1 VTGEAKA
8 GGFATGLRLVSASA
22 GSGKTYRLT
31 EEVTWA
37 VAPSNGASIEID
49 GLVAVTYTTKAQAE
63 LEARIR
69 RVLADKGAGE
79 RAQQL
84 PLAYLGT
91 VHSVCL
97 RLLKEFALDA
107 GLSPAVDVIPGN
119 EGRKLLQAALERE
132 LDPALRSRIED
143 LAFDLQLN
151 WDGRTSRNDWVTP
164 VDDIMTLARGNRIR
178 PDQLPSMAQR
188 SVRGLLELMP
198 TPASDGQALE
208 LALSSALETAV
219 RELSALADG
228 QKNTAEALKILRA
241 GASSLGA
248 GRLHWGAWAKLAK
261 LTPGRR
267 GLSIVAPVHEAAA
280 AYERHPRL
288 QAEVRDLA
296 ECLFEAARIGLV
308 AYADWKARRGL
319 VDYVDMIDRAL
330 DILDVPDVS
339 AELRGRLALVVVD
352 EFQDTSPIQLALFMR
367 LHELC
372 ENSVWVGDRKQCI
385 FEYAGADPALM
396 EEVTSWATQ
405 SGGQREF
412 LVHNYRSR
420 PELVTATSTLFS
432 AVFARHGYTFEEV
445 VTTAKRKPLP
455 ELDGLA
461 PVGLWWLNGQ
471 EQAAL
476 ADGVARLLEK
486 PSATPVV
493 DRVSGQVRSLL
504 PGDIAVLVYSNAD
517 AAKVSSELK
526 ARGIPTVLPR
536 VGLITTPEGT
546 LVSAALRILVDPRD
560 TLAAAEIDALTGYD
574 GRTPDEWLTDRICTE
589 RTRKESAEQAKLD
602 AEVVPSREAS
612 LDQPGPSWMPPI
624 ERLRGELSVLSPAE
638 VLDRVLSVLDLAGIA
653 VRWPDPLQRLGNL
666 DALRALAAAYEERC
680 AYQREAASLP
690 GLLRYFEE
698 TQQEIRQRDEERAT
712 DEQYVSS
719 TGDAVVISTY
729 HKAKGLEWPVVVLGS
744 LDRRRKR
751 NAFDVAP
758 ETDRQIFDASDP
770 LGARWIRYWPWPLGA
785 QQDVPL
791 AERAAQSAVGKA
803 IAERDGRERARLL
816 YVGFTRARDHL
827 ILGVRLAKKG
837 PCTNWLDELN
847 DGTGP
852 LLTLPDPSAIESSLG
867 IRGPSGAVL
876 KIPARAWSLDGDQ
889 ELVDMPETAEPR
901 YWFAR
906 STDTAVDNA
915 PSFYIAPSRAATESL
930 ALGELRVASTVR
942 FTSRMPFTSARGTDW
957 DHVGTTLHAFLA
969 ADYPELGS
977 VERAG
982 LAQRILG
989 RAELDASFT
998 IDALLGA
1005 GDALR
1010 KFVAERWPNAIW
1022 HREVPVLA
1030 ALDTEQG
1037 SRRIAG
1043 SIDLLLETP
1052 TGFIII
1058 DHKSFPGAASHW
1070 ESRALE
1076 YAPQLATYS
1085 KAIEM
1090 AGGKVIGRFVHF
1102 TVGGGMAELVA
1113 T

>member
-1 VTGEAKA
+1 VTGTAKA
-8 GGFATGLRLVSASA
+8 HGSAAGVRLVSASA

-37 VAPSNGASIEID
+37 VAPADGEPIEID

-69 RVLADKGAGE
+69 RVLAEKGAGE

-119 EGRKLLQAALERE
+119 EGRRLLQAALERE
-132 LDPALRSRIED
+132 LDPALRSRIQD
-143 LAFDLQLN
+143 LALDLQLN

-178 PDQLPSMAQR
+178 PDQLPSMARR
-188 SVRGLLELMP
+188 SIRGQFELMP
-198 TPASDGQALE
+198 TPASDGTALE
-208 LALSSALETAV
+208 LELGSALETAIG
-219 RELSALADG
+219 ELAALTDG
-228 QKNTAEALKILRA
+228 QKNTAEALKTLRA
-241 GASSLGA
+241 GASSLST
-248 GRLHWGAWAKLAK
+248 GRLHWAAWAKLAK
-261 LTPGRR
+261 VAPGKR
-267 GLSIVAPVHEAAA
+267 GLPMVTSVREAAA
-280 AYERHPRL
+280 AYQRHPKFHA
-288 QAEVRDLA
+288 QVRELS
-296 ECLFEAARIGLV
+296 ESLFEAARVGLV
-308 AYADWKARRGL
+308 AYANWKARRGL
-319 VDYVDMIDRAL
+319 VDYVDMIDRSL
-330 DILDVPDVS
+330 DILDVPEVAD
-339 AELRGRLALVVVD
+339 ELRGRLALVVVD

-372 ENSVWVGDRKQCI
+372 ANSVWVGDRKQCI
-385 FEYAGADPALM
+385 FEYAGADPGLM
-396 EEVTSWATQ
+396 EAVTSWATL
-405 SGGQREF
+405 SSGQREF
-412 LVHNYRSR
+412 LVHNHRSR
-420 PELVTATSTLFS
+420 PELVEATSTLFS

-445 VTTAKRKPLP
+445 VTTAIRRRLP
-455 ELDGLA
+455 EIEAL
-461 PVGLWWLNGQ
+461 PPIGLWWLNGQ

-476 ADGVARLLEK
+476 ADGVARLLER
-486 PSATPVV
+486 PSATPIV
-493 DRVSGQVRSLL
+493 DRISGQARSLR

-526 ARGIPTVLPR
+526 ARGIATVLPR

-546 LVSAALRILVDPRD
+546 LVSAALRALVDPRD
-560 TLAAAEIDALTGYD
+560 TLAVAEIDALTGYD
-574 GRTPDEWLTDRICTE
+574 GRTPDEWLTDRMHAE
-589 RTRKESAEQAKLD
+589 RARKEASEQAKVDVDGVLD
-602 AEVVPSREAS
+602 REAKP
-612 LDQPGPSWMPPI
+612 DKAGASWTSPI
-624 ERLRGELSVLSPAE
+624 ENLRSELSVLSPAE
-638 VLDRVLSVLDLAGIA
+638 VLDRVLSVLDVPAIA

-729 HKAKGLEWPVVVLGS
+729 HKGKGLEWPVVVLGS
-744 LDRRRKR
+744 LDRKRKR
-751 NAFDVAP
+751 DAFDVAP

-770 LGARWIRYWPWPLGA
+770 LGERWIRYWPWPLGA

-827 ILGVRLAKKG
+827 ILGIRLAKKG
-837 PCTNWLDELN
+837 PCTTWLDELN
-847 DGTGP
+847 DDTGP
-852 LLTLPDPSAIESSLG
+852 LLTLPDPSAVESSLG
-867 IRGPSGAVL
+867 IRGPSGVIL
-876 KIPARAWSLDGDQ
+876 DVPTRAWSLDGDQ
-889 ELVDMPETAEPR
+889 ELVDTPESDEPR
-901 YWFAR
+901 FWFAR
-906 STDTAVDNA
+906 SANPTVDA
-915 PSFYIAPSRAATESL
+915 PAYYIAPSRAATESL
-930 ALGELRVASTVR
+930 ALAELRVASTVR
-942 FTSRMPFTSARGTDW
+942 FTNRMPFLSARGTDW

-969 ADYPELGS
+969 ADYPELVS
-977 VERAG
+977 EERAA

-989 RAELDASFT
+989 RAGLDASFT
-998 IDALLGA
+998 ADALLGA

-1022 HREVPVLA
+1022 RREIPVLA
-1030 ALDTEQG
+1030 ALETEQG

-1052 TGFIII
+1052 DGFVII

-1070 ESRALE
+1070 ESKAME

-1090 AGGKVIGRFVHF
+1090 AGGAVIGRFVHF